1 MEILAWF
8 GDTKPHMSEQL
19 EVLGEI
25 LARLIRDREK
35 FEKLLENPIDA
46 HSDEYARHALAG
58 TELLIADVN
67 RQIERLSA
75 DDLEAASDSGPDS
88 RPPATWFRITE

>member
-1 MEILAWF
+1 MRE
-8 GDTKPHMSEQL
+8 KL

-25 LARLIRDREK
+25 LARLTRDKER
-35 FEKLLENPIDA
+35 FEKQLEHPLDA
-46 HSDEYARHALAG
+46 DSDERVRRALAG

-75 DDLEAASDSGPDS
+75 GDLEA
-88 RPPATWFRITE
+88 RPPATWFRIID

>member
-1 MEILAWF
+1 M
-8 GDTKPHMSEQL
+8 

-25 LARLIRDREK
+25 LARLIRDKEK

-46 HSDEYARHALAG
+46 HSDECARQALAG

-75 DDLEAASDSGPDS
+75 DHLEAASDSESDS
-88 RPPATWFRITE
+88 GPPATWFRIIE

>member
-1 MEILAWF
+1 
-8 GDTKPHMSEQL
+8 MSEQL

-25 LARLIRDREK
+25 LARLIRDKET

-46 HSDEYARHALAG
+46 HSDECARHALAG

-75 DDLEAASDSGPDS
+75 DDPEAPPDNGLDS
-88 RPPATWFRITE
+88 RPPATWFRIIE

>member
-1 MEILAWF
+1 
-8 GDTKPHMSEQL
+8 MSEQL
-19 EVLGEI
+19 EVVGEI
-25 LARLIRDREK
+25 LARLIRDKEK

-46 HSDEYARHALAG
+46 HSDESVRHALAG

-75 DDLEAASDSGPDS
+75 DDLKAPSDNGPES
-88 RPPATWFRITE
+88 QPPATWFRIVE